1 MIDYQTV
8 DSPFYESNKRFV
20 EKCVEQLTDFTFEGW
35 CNAYGYDVESKRQM
49 NQLTFAIQFKKYQTT
64 QRGMIVPINAHNN
77 TEVHIEISELTT
89 LESFATGLNWFQ
101 SLLFG
106 KQSNASTP
114 LQKQLADFSKTFQPR
129 QLKLKN
135 GTLNIQFFNSSHSP
149 AVLINELEKAIAAK

>member
-8 DSPFYESNKRFV
+8 ESPFYEANKRFIEDV
-20 EKCVEQLTDFTFEGW
+20 HAQLNAYSFSGW

-49 NQLTFAIQFKKYQTT
+49 NQLSFAIQLKKYQTT

-77 TEVHIEISELTT
+77 TEVHIEISGLTT

-129 QLKLKN
+129 QLKLKK

-149 AVLINELEKAIAAK
+149 VVLINELEKIV